1 MKFNPKEFFSKR
13 HILNNIG
20 LKIVSVVVAIILWIL
35 VINITD
41 PLQTR
46 TFRNVPVRL
55 VNTTVVGSNKTVR
68 VLKHSDVVSEVVV
81 RAPRS
86 IIGQLGTSSDN
97 IIATADFS
105 NLSADNKTVPISFTT
120 FKYSDRIDN
129 IKSNNDK
136 LLVEIEDKKTIQ
148 LPIQVTTSGSIA
160 SGYIKGKVSLGQ
172 NQVRVSG
179 PESVVS
185 LVKSASV
192 DVQLTDFTENISTV
206 SDIIL
211 FDVNGN
217 TVPDDE
223 LTLSVE
229 SISVDVEILATKKV
243 PIRYD
248 TIGSPADGYA
258 LTGEIKCT
266 PETVVIA
273 GPTNN
278 IASVTQIEI
287 PATELNVTGQTDTLT
302 AVLDI
307 ENYLPEGI
315 RLVEDPNNNGKVQ
328 LSVYIEA
335 LHTNTYGIYLQ
346 NVKMQNLP
354 EGFTAEWAEAED
366 NVEFT
371 LEGLTQDFE
380 KLQISSLNYRV
391 DFIKHA
397 SDYAVSEYKPGTYQ
411 LDLILD
417 LPAGITQ
424 KEKVRLKIHLD
435 KKEGEGRAE

>member
-20 LKIVSVVVAIILWIL
+20 LKIISVLVAIILWIL

-273 GPTNN
+273 GPTNS

>member
-20 LKIVSVVVAIILWIL
+20 LKIISVLVAIILWIL

-86 IIGQLGTSSDN
+86 IIGQLGTSPDN

>member
-20 LKIVSVVVAIILWIL
+20 LKIISVLVAIILWIL

>member
-20 LKIVSVVVAIILWIL
+20 LKIISVLVAIILWIL

-86 IIGQLGTSSDN
+86 IIGQLGTSPDN

-354 EGFTAEWAEAED
+354 EGFTAEWAEVED

>member
-20 LKIVSVVVAIILWIL
+20 LKIISVLVAIILWIL

-217 TVPDDE
+217 IVPDDE

>member
-20 LKIVSVVVAIILWIL
+20 LKIISVLVAIILWIL

-354 EGFTAEWAEAED
+354 EGFTAEWAEVED

>member
-20 LKIVSVVVAIILWIL
+20 LKIISVVVAIILWFL

-55 VNTTVVGSNKTVR
+55 VNTTVVGSSKTVR
-68 VLKHSDVVSEVVV
+68 VLKHSDVVAEVVV

-148 LPIQVTTSGSIA
+148 LPIQVNTTGDIA
-160 SGYIKGKVSLGQ
+160 SGYIQGKVSLGQ

-192 DVQLTDFTENISTV
+192 DVQVAGFTENISTV

-211 FDVNGN
+211 YDEKNN
-217 TVPDDE
+217 PVPDDE
-223 LTLSVE
+223 LSLSVE

-243 PIRYD
+243 PISFS

-258 LTGEIKCT
+258 LTGETMCS
-266 PETVVIA
+266 PEMVVIA
-273 GPTNN
+273 GSSNN
-278 IASVTQIEI
+278 IANITKIEI
-287 PATELNVTGQTDTLT
+287 PASELNVTGQTDELSV
-302 AVLDI
+302 ALNIAD
-307 ENYLPEGI
+307 YLPEGI
-315 RLVEDPNNNGKVQ
+315 KLVEDPNTGGLVK
-328 LSVYIEA
+328 LRIFIEA
-335 LHTNTYGIYLQ
+335 LTTNNYSVDLQ
-346 NVKMQNLP
+346 NVKMQNVP
-354 EGFTAEWAEAED
+354 EGFTAEWAEDSESV
-366 NVEFT
+366 NIT

-380 KLQISSLNYRV
+380 KLQLSSLDFRV

-397 SDYAVSEYKPGTYQ
+397 SDYAVSEYKTGTYQ
-411 LDLILD
+411 LDLVMD
-417 LPAGITQ
+417 LPAGVTQ
-424 KEKVRLKIHLD
+424 KEKVKLKVHLN
-435 KKEGEGRAE
+435 KNGGEGQTE